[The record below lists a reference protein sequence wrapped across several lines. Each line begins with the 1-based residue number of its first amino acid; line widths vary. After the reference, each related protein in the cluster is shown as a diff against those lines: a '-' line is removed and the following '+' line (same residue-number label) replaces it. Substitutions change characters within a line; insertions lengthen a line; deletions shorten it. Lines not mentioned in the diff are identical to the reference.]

1 MDKCNLNQLNVDKL
15 KELWATKK
23 KQILVVAGVFVVLC
37 LLLSTCGNKGG
48 KYDQLIALLEK
59 GEYQSAHYYIDSLQR
74 KEQEENKKDDKKESQ
89 IAKLYGEW
97 TVCSN
102 YGNEDAFETV
112 SFDKDGTCKI
122 GKDSFKWRMTDEQDT
137 YINVDV
143 TEGEA
148 KRYRVGLTLGN
159 KEISL
164 SLSEYEG
171 ENGMTNSIGDYR
183 NLDFY
188 EAVEITAEN
197 WDKYFE
203 FVDEGKFGENEFGEV
218 TSFQYYQY
226 LSLKEEYID
235 KFSNS
240 LSKLVMELDFTY
252 GKKGC
257 QVDLESKKYTLTDS
271 YEVDTYDRDS
281 SIYSFNYSNYEDV
294 SYYRTT
300 LMSPYFNKENS
311 YLSDFKTDMEII
323 RVQGTIYLLK

>member
-1 MDKCNLNQLNVDKL
+1 MEKLKLDKL
-15 KELWATKK
+15 KKLWETPKRRIAVIVGVIV
-23 KQILVVAGVFVVLC
+23 ILCV
-37 LLLSTCGNKGG
+37 LLSTCGNKGG

-89 IAKLYGEW
+89 IATLYGEW
-97 TVCSN
+97 TLNSN

-148 KRYRVGLTLGN
+148 RKYRVGMSLGN

-164 SLSEYEG
+164 SLSKYEG
-171 ENGMTNSIGDYR
+171 EDGMTKSIGEYK

-188 EAVEITAEN
+188 DAVEITAEN

-203 FVDEGKFGENEFGEV
+203 LVDEGKFSENEFGEV

-226 LSLKEEYID
+226 LSLKEEYVD
-235 KFSNS
+235 KFSSS

-257 QVDLESKKYTLTDS
+257 QVDLENKKYTLTDS
-271 YEVDTYDRDS
+271 YEVDTYERDS
-281 SIYSFNYSNYEDV
+281 SIYSFNYSNYEDKA
-294 SYYRTT
+294 YYRTT
-300 LMSPYFNKENS
+300 LMSPYFNKETS
-311 YLSDFKTDMEII
+311 YLSDFKTNMEII

>member
-1 MDKCNLNQLNVDKL
+1 MLNMEKLKLDKL
-15 KELWATKK
+15 KKLWETPKRRIAVIVGAVV
-23 KQILVVAGVFVVLC
+23 ILC
-37 LLLSTCGNKGG
+37 ILLSNCGNKGG

-97 TVCSN
+97 TVSSN

-188 EAVEITAEN
+188 DAVEITAEN
-197 WDKYFE
+197 WDEYFE
-203 FVDEGKFGENEFGEV
+203 LVDEGKFGENEFGEV

-257 QVDLESKKYTLTDS
+257 QVDFESKKYTLTDS
-271 YEVDTYDRDS
+271 YEVDTYERDS
-281 SIYSFNYSNYEDV
+281 SIYSFNYSSYEDV
-294 SYYRTT
+294 AYYRTT

-311 YLSDFKTDMEII
+311 YLSDFKTNMEII